1 MLCCVQ
7 YPDKR
12 TRTKDDHAI
21 DRKSSRV
28 CQEEQGEQ
36 QLSCALCL
44 CCLLFFFFFFSA
56 QHFCVGV
63 ASGPH
68 LQFFLAAEF
77 ETKAKIYRS
86 FHQALPR

>member
-1 MLCCVQ
+1 MC
-7 YPDKR
+7 
-12 TRTKDDHAI
+12 
-21 DRKSSRV
+21 S
-28 CQEEQGEQ
+28 
-36 QLSCALCL
+36 LSV
-44 CCLLFFFFFFSA
+44 LLTFFFFFFFSA